1 MKSSGP
7 LLLALLPTLL
17 AAGTATPIPT
27 PPPVATP
34 PDAAPSASMQ
44 AAPAKPASDYTS
56 EARDPPLGQEYEPAT
71 APPPMYAEPADDDGI
86 RQCSSPEGVPIF
98 TDRRCADLGATPHT
112 ALPPMGEAT
121 NLPPRVRTCARNQGM
136 LLDGV
141 RAALENHDANR
152 LADYYHW
159 SGMDSKSG
167 YALMDRLNAFS
178 SRQVVDVRLVR
189 NAAPEEAPDLFEDR
203 FDPLPP
209 PAPDAEP
216 GAGADAATPEGA
228 AQPSTSRP
236 PRRPLASLLRVDQM
250 RGADDVSANVTYF
263 HLLTNAGCWW
273 MRF

>member
-1 MKSSGP
+1 MKPAGP

-17 AAGTATPIPT
+17 AAGTAA
-27 PPPVATP
+27 PPM
-34 PDAAPSASMQ
+34 APSVT
-44 AAPAKPASDYTS
+44 KPASDYTS
-56 EARDPPLGQEYEPAT
+56 EATDPPLVGEYDPAT
-71 APPPMYAEPADDDGI
+71 APPPMYAEPSDDDGI
-86 RQCSSPEGVPIF
+86 RQCLSPEGVPIF
-98 TDRRCADLGATPHT
+98 TDRRCADLGAMPHT
-112 ALPPMGEAT
+112 APPAPMGEAT
-121 NLPPRVRTCARNQGM
+121 NLPLRVRTCARNQAM

-141 RAALENHDANR
+141 RAALESHDANR

-167 YALMDRLNAFS
+167 YALMDRLNTFS

-189 NAAPEEAPDLFEDR
+189 NAAPEQEPDLFEDR

-209 PAPDAEP
+209 PLPEASE
-216 GAGADAATPEGA
+216 GATPEDATEA
-228 AQPSTSRP
+228 ASVPR

-250 RGADDVSANVTYF
+250 RGENDAAANVTYF